1 MNVKQAAVKLALTG
15 LALYLPYAGGPL
27 KKLGP
32 ARTAAAW
39 WLMAKAGRK

>member
-1 MNVKQAAVKLALTG
+1 MPKRAALLKLALTG

-39 WLMAKAGRK
+39 LLMARVGKK